1 LVSISNVY
9 GQKRRGRIEVIASI
23 LDVAREGASK
33 TRLVYKANLNFN
45 ILNKYLN
52 FLLKNGLITKIGG
65 NGHPIL
71 YKTTE
76 KGREFLIRY
85 KQLSEMLGETLE

>member
-1 LVSISNVY
+1 MVSISNVY

-23 LDVAREGASK
+23 LDIAREGASK

-45 ILNKYLN
+45 VLNKYLN
-52 FLLKNGLITKIGG
+52 FLLKNGLITKIDV
-65 NGHPIL
+65 NTHQV

-85 KQLSEMLGETLE
+85 KQLSEILEGPLR